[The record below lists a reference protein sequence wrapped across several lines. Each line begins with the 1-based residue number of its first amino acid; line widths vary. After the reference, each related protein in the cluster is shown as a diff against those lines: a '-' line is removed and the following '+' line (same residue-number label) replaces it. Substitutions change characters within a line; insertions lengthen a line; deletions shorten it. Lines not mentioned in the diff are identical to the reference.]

1 MPMQNRRELMK
12 MAAAMGAT
20 LAWPAPVRA
29 ADAGVEDRSAFPQ
42 GVASGDPTCDSILLW
57 TRRPPTAGRK
67 ASRLTVEVAE
77 TSDFDNMVVSGSHA
91 IDADGDWTCRILVT
105 GLHSDRTYWYRFRD
119 EHGRL
124 SRTGRTFTAPSPDA
138 EREACFAFVS
148 CQNVNMG
155 YATTFL
161 RMIAEDRARPAH
173 EQLRFVLHLG
183 DFIYE
188 MLFYPEDLPGG
199 MLQGRPM
206 RGHVRMP
213 EGEKIG
219 VYHVPRGVD
228 DYRAIYRAYLEDP
241 DIQDARARWP
251 FICVWDN
258 HEFSNR
264 GWQSVAVYDRAR
276 AAQRLRVAANQA
288 WFEYVPARVS
298 QPGEADPMRFR
309 APAVA
314 DVPLAGP
321 IRDSAA
327 REPNNQRAIHSL
339 RIYRDVRWGAL
350 LHLLLT
356 DTRSF
361 RTQPVYEADFAAP
374 FRRGMPPYFAPQKV
388 VEILDAGK
396 SFAGGNPPAEIVHGG
411 MAIPNPAARM
421 EAGTMLGEEQKR
433 WFLDRLRGSTA
444 RWKFWGNSVAM
455 TDIRADVGNLP
466 ASMATSA
473 KLDGFA
479 ITNTH
484 DWGGYP
490 TERAEILG
498 AARAAGVSNFVSLA
512 GDRHAFCAGT
522 VSASLCPGEFAPV
535 AAEFVVGSIGTPTL
549 AEAAAHAVPDDHP
562 LRPLYLQ
569 GDDAA
574 PAINMTVTHGVAA
587 SLQLAE
593 DGDRSAALALR
604 NPDVAPHLAFADMAG
619 HGFATVR
626 VTASAIDV
634 EFICV
639 PAPITDADPDP
650 LYRVTHRVAA
660 WAPGERP
667 GVERLVA
674 DGPALAA
681 RFLDLDPTG
690 REQSTSN

>member
-29 ADAGVEDRSAFPQ
+29 ADAGVEDRSAYPQ

-288 WFEYVPARVS
+288 WFEYVPARV
-298 QPGEADPMRFR
+298 GARR
-309 APAVA
+309 CGCTAC
-314 DVPLAGP
+314 
-321 IRDSAA
+321 RTDS
-327 REPNNQRAIHSL
+327 R
-339 RIYRDVRWGAL
+339 
-350 LHLLLT
+350 
-356 DTRSF
+356 
-361 RTQPVYEADFAAP
+361 
-374 FRRGMPPYFAPQKV
+374 
-388 VEILDAGK
+388 
-396 SFAGGNPPAEIVHGG
+396 
-411 MAIPNPAARM
+411 
-421 EAGTMLGEEQKR
+421 
-433 WFLDRLRGSTA
+433 
-444 RWKFWGNSVAM
+444 
-455 TDIRADVGNLP
+455 
-466 ASMATSA
+466 
-473 KLDGFA
+473 
-479 ITNTH
+479 
-484 DWGGYP
+484 
-490 TERAEILG
+490 
-498 AARAAGVSNFVSLA
+498 
-512 GDRHAFCAGT
+512 
-522 VSASLCPGEFAPV
+522 
-535 AAEFVVGSIGTPTL
+535 
-549 AEAAAHAVPDDHP
+549 
-562 LRPLYLQ
+562 
-569 GDDAA
+569 
-574 PAINMTVTHGVAA
+574 
-587 SLQLAE
+587 
-593 DGDRSAALALR
+593 
-604 NPDVAPHLAFADMAG
+604 
-619 HGFATVR
+619 
-626 VTASAIDV
+626 
-634 EFICV
+634 
-639 PAPITDADPDP
+639 
-650 LYRVTHRVAA
+650 
-660 WAPGERP
+660 
-667 GVERLVA
+667 
-674 DGPALAA
+674 
-681 RFLDLDPTG
+681 
-690 REQSTSN
+690 